1 MIIVIDIQYLLRTVN
16 IVHFQDHSVRQTDA
30 AVLNVPCHVLSFV
43 DVRRTVVKTNSI
55 QKLWI
60 WEMIVMMTALKIF

>member
-1 MIIVIDIQYLLRTVN
+1 MIIVIYIQYLLSTVN

-30 AVLNVPCHVLSFV
+30 AVPNVPCHILSFV
-43 DVRRTVVKTNSI
+43 DVRRMGVKINSI